1 MSVNHSTPTAESP
14 STIEPSAL
22 ARLTGFQRDLL
33 FVVASLEGT
42 VPTGVTIQEE
52 LSDQRGDR
60 VNHGRLYGNLRDL
73 VDADLVEKRP
83 VDGRTNTYRVTD
95 AARDALNAHCK
106 WEAVCL
112 GRDCT
117 GPNDEDA
124 CDADESDDGQSD
136 DTSGST
142 RRRF

>member
-1 MSVNHSTPTAESP
+1 M
-14 STIEPSAL
+14 L

-33 FVVASLEGT
+33 FVVASLDGT

-83 VDGRTNTYRVTD
+83 VDGRTNTYSVTD
-95 AARDALNAHCK
+95 EARDALRAHCE

-112 GRDCT
+112 GRECSAAD
-117 GPNDEDA
+117 GAD
-124 CDADESDDGQSD
+124 DESETSADGGD
-136 DTSGST
+136 DTT
-142 RRRF
+142 DRRKRY

>member
-1 MSVNHSTPTAESP
+1 MSVNHTTPKGESQ
-14 STIEPSAL
+14 SDIEPSAL

-42 VPTGVTIQEE
+42 VPTGVTVQEE

-95 AARDALNAHCK
+95 EARDALRAHCR
-106 WEAVCL
+106 WAAVCL
-112 GRDCT
+112 GRECEAGDDST
-117 GPNDEDA
+117 
-124 CDADESDDGQSD
+124 DDGSAADGSD
-136 DTSGST
+136 GGDDPDG
-142 RRRF
+142 RKRY

>member
-1 MSVNHSTPTAESP
+1 M
-14 STIEPSAL
+14 L

-33 FVVASLEGT
+33 FVVASLDGT

-95 AARDALNAHCK
+95 EARDALRAHCE
-106 WEAVCL
+106 WEAICL
-112 GRDCT
+112 GRECR
-117 GPNDEDA
+117 A
-124 CDADESDDGQSD
+124 ADADGEYAEESTGDDGAPDQ
-136 DTSGST
+136 
-142 RRRF
+142 RKRY

>member
-14 STIEPSAL
+14 TDRSPSPI

-83 VDGRTNTYRVTD
+83 VDGRTNTYRITES
-95 AARDALNAHCK
+95 ARDALQAHCN
-106 WEAVCL
+106 WEALCL
-112 GRDCT
+112 GFESVT
-117 GPNDEDA
+117 DEAAD
-124 CDADESDDGQSD
+124 DADTEEDY
-136 DTSGST
+136 
-142 RRRF
+142 